1 VVVVGHVGPAAG
13 RSRPRCQPSGLAW
26 WHYGLGCR
34 TRHKCFLMMSRLG
47 HATPSMSLRYQHA
60 ITERDTAIADR
71 LGALMRAVEQQ
82 PVEVGAEV
90 RSIGK

>member
-1 VVVVGHVGPAAG
+1 
-13 RSRPRCQPSGLAW
+13 
-26 WHYGLGCR
+26 
-34 TRHKCFLMMSRLG
+34 
-47 HATPSMSLRYQHA
+47 MSLRYQHA